1 MHWQSPAR
9 AVNLVRLDFAA
20 GSTMGLVSIGD
31 AEIYTEIHGEGEELL
46 LVAGLGGR
54 AQFWS
59 SQIVPFAQHFRVI
72 VHDHRGCGRS
82 TRSKIVYGAEQ
93 MAEDVL
99 RLMDALRIERA
110 HLVGHST
117 GGAIGQYIA
126 LRHPER
132 LGDLVLSGSWAGPD
146 ELFTQLFRARRE
158 VLISCGPAVY
168 LMMGTLLGTPA
179 WYLQERFTSATAFLE
194 ERIADFPGLEIEL
207 ARISAVTSHDLR
219 SQVHGIRARTLV
231 LGAEDDQITPIGF
244 SRELARRI
252 PGARL
257 IELPKGGHFAPMT
270 MAERYNQAV
279 LDFLLE
285 SLARTPSEPGAVT
298 ST

>member
-1 MHWQSPAR
+1 MSQ
-9 AVNLVRLDFAA
+9 
-20 GSTMGLVSIGD
+20 VSIGD

-54 AQFWS
+54 AQFWDA
-59 SQIVPFAQHFRVI
+59 QIAPLSRHFRVI

-117 GGAIGQYIA
+117 GGSIGQHIA
-126 LRHPER
+126 LKHPER
-132 LGDLVLSGSWAGPD
+132 LGNLVLSGSWAGPD
-146 ELFTQLFRARRE
+146 ELFTQLFRLRRE
-158 VLISCGPAVY
+158 VLISCGPAAY
-168 LMMGTLLGTPA
+168 LMLGTLLATPA
-179 WYLQERFTSATAFLE
+179 WFLQERFVSANAFLE
-194 ERIADFPGLEIEL
+194 QRLADFPGLEIEL
-207 ARISAVTSHDLR
+207 SRISAVMSHDLR
-219 SQVHGIRARTLV
+219 SHVHNIRARTLV
-231 LGAEDDQITPIGF
+231 IGAEDDQITPIGF

-257 IELPKGGHFAPMT
+257 LELPRGGHFAPMVV
-270 MAERYNQAV
+270 AERYAQAV

-285 SLARTPSEPGAVT
+285 SQAHAPAD
-298 ST
+298 STIAIANQG